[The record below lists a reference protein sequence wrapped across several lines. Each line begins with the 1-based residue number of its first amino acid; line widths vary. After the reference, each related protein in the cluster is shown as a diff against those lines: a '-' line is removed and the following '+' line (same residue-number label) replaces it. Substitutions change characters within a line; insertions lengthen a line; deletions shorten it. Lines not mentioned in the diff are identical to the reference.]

1 MNTEIRIHP
10 CDLWFRHSIGADRS
24 WMWLTHPLPQ
34 VVLTSSKIDPR
45 QKLHQDAT
53 LERKLH
59 RQLHLPRIAHTL
71 SQEPVKVE

>member
-10 CDLWFRHSIGADRS
+10 CDLWFRHSIGAIRAKNC
-24 WMWLTHPLPQ
+24 TK
-34 VVLTSSKIDPR
+34 T
-45 QKLHQDAT
+45 T

-59 RQLHLPRIAHTL
+59 RQLHLPRIADTL

>member
-1 MNTEIRIHP
+1 LDVVDPPATAGGTDLIQEIRAKN
-10 CDLWFRHSIGADRS
+10 C
-24 WMWLTHPLPQ
+24 TK
-34 VVLTSSKIDPR
+34 T
-45 QKLHQDAT
+45 T

>member
-45 QKLHQDAT
+45 QKLHQDDLRT
-53 LERKLH
+53 
-59 RQLHLPRIAHTL
+59 
-71 SQEPVKVE
+71 